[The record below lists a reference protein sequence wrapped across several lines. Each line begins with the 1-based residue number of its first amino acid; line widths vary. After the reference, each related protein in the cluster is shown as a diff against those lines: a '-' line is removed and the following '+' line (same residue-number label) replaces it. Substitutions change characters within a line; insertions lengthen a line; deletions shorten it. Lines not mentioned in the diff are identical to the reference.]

1 LARDWNELEMAQI
14 PNYEKAIIDAAKLR
28 DYVLSN
34 SHPIGRFKAVLFQQ
48 MGYGQENWE
57 QLAKDIITQHLTLNA
72 ELGEKT
78 KYGQKYMIAGDIK
91 GPSGRVIRL
100 KSIWIILTGED
111 FARFI
116 TIYPEEEYEI

>member
-1 LARDWNELEMAQI
+1 
-14 PNYEKAIIDAAKLR
+14 
-28 DYVLSN
+28 
-34 SHPIGRFKAVLFQQ
+34 